1 MLKLSQEVEPFLDGF
16 KLYSKSMQSWMRRLE
31 VIKLGS
37 KSGGFSSRVIL
48 KQRKDPTLYWRR
60 IRLDMCRYL
69 KS

>member
-37 KSGGFSSRVIL
+37 KSGGFSAQLFWNKEKI
-48 KQRKDPTLYWRR
+48 QLY
-60 IRLDMCRYL
+60 IGEG
-69 KS
+69 